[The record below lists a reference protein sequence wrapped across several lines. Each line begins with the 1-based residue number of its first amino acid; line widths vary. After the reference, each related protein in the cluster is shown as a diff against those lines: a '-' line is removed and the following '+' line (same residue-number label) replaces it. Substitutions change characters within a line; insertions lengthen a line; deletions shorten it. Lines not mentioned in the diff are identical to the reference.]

1 MLKYDWALVNLH
13 IDNLILLRNGWNN
26 TRFLCIKVDLRVL
39 SGSRRL
45 LLPAA
50 GPGRPYAGRWC
61 RTGGSKL
68 YKGLGDL
75 CNIFILNKA
84 SCLCKQSESSP
95 CCQQPFS
102 IFILVLVNEVGQSLT
117 VTFPQLHRRAS
128 QWLKSRNN
136 THQRR
141 RMKQEYRS

>member
-39 SGSRRL
+39 SGSSRL
-45 LLPAA
+45 LLPAD
-50 GPGRPYAGRWC
+50 GPGLPYAGRWC

-75 CNIFILNKA
+75 CNIFILRLVHDPIIWGLIPILRVGVMA
-84 SCLCKQSESSP
+84 SP
-95 CCQQPFS
+95 P
-102 IFILVLVNEVGQSLT
+102 
-117 VTFPQLHRRAS
+117 
-128 QWLKSRNN
+128 
-136 THQRR
+136 
-141 RMKQEYRS
+141 

>member
-45 LLPAA
+45 LLPVD
-50 GPGRPYAGRWC
+50 GSGRPYAGRRC

-75 CNIFILNKA
+75 CNIFILNKG
-84 SCLCKQSESSP
+84 SRLYKWSESSP
-95 CCQQPFS
+95 RCQQPFS
-102 IFILVLVNEVGQSLT
+102 VFILVLVNEVVQSLT

-141 RMKQEYRS
+141 RMKQECRS